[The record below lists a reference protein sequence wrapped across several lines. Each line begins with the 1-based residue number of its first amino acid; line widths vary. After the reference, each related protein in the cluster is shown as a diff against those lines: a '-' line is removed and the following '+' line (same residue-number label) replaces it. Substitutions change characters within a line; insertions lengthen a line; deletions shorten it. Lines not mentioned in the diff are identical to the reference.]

1 MAKHDKRNQ
10 GLPEQRLLLMKAI
23 ESDLLKDQHI
33 TGIFYGGSIGNE
45 STDLFSDIDLRI
57 VVKDEKFEPYR
68 LSKKERCTR
77 WGNVLFYEDRPWT
90 AHTVAHFDTF
100 LKVDTFYYKK
110 REVHPS
116 VYLQDIKIVHDP
128 NGYLMKVKNQSIH
141 LSYYPSEEEVVA
153 WRSKFLAF
161 IHETYRSLMRREYFS
176 ALHYLDGLRLSAVM
190 GWYMAAGY
198 QPNAF
203 GDWSKI
209 DGERSKLTE
218 SQKYLLRQW
227 HANQDAEDIMKV
239 VKALIPELL
248 AIHQSLC
255 VQLDIKTETAKI
267 EDILNMVL

>member
-1 MAKHDKRNQ
+1 
-10 GLPEQRLLLMKAI
+10 
-23 ESDLLKDQHI
+23 
-33 TGIFYGGSIGNE
+33 
-45 STDLFSDIDLRI
+45 
-57 VVKDEKFEPYR
+57 
-68 LSKKERCTR
+68 
-77 WGNVLFYEDRPWT
+77 
-90 AHTVAHFDTF
+90 
-100 LKVDTFYYKK
+100 
-110 REVHPS
+110 
-116 VYLQDIKIVHDP
+116 
-128 NGYLMKVKNQSIH
+128 
-141 LSYYPSEEEVVA
+141 
-153 WRSKFLAF
+153 
-161 IHETYRSLMRREYFS
+161 
-176 ALHYLDGLRLSAVM
+176 
-190 GWYMAAGY
+190 MAAGY